1 MTDSPR
7 NILWNWRN
15 AAFGAVISSI
25 AALVIVLG
33 QVENGLYLLIGAIP
47 AAILGLPPLRK
58 DRRKVLIIGILF
70 SVSVV
75 MGALLAQ
82 WAVLAVIGMFLIGL
96 GAALLAAKKP
106 IGFPVLTICLPL
118 AGIGLTYTD
127 FGTGVVV
134 GLLFIVGSVI
144 ALIAALAFPEFEA
157 PVRPDPPLLSTAV
170 ARDFGLRLGLAAALG
185 TALSFYFDAEYA
197 GWIVG
202 STLLVMRPSE
212 EMMELRSI
220 GRGVS
225 VFVGSV
231 VAAWLLTLD
240 LSAVTIAVVGSGA
253 IIAMAATNASRWY
266 VTPAFT
272 TFLILWALLYGQ
284 ASSANIHDRFNER
297 VLSTL
302 LGIAIAYVFGFL
314 APKLMQRRSAVRPD
328 TPHVPT

>member
-15 AAFGAVISSI
+15 AAFGAVISAL

-33 QVENGLYLLIGAIP
+33 EVENGLYLLIGAIP
-47 AAILGLPPLRK
+47 AAIIGLPPLRK
-58 DRRKVLIIGILF
+58 DRRRVLIVGILF
-70 SVSVV
+70 GVSVV
-75 MGALLAQ
+75 IGALLAQ
-82 WAVLAVIGMFLIGL
+82 WSALAVVGMFLIGF
-96 GAALLAAKKP
+96 GAAFLAAKKP
-106 IGFPVLTICLPL
+106 IGLAILTICVPL

-127 FGTGVVV
+127 FGTGVGV
-134 GLLFIVGSVI
+134 GLLFILGSVI
-144 ALIAALAFPEFEA
+144 AFIAALAFPEFNA
-157 PVRPDPPLLSTAV
+157 PARTEPPLLSIAM
-170 ARDFGLRLGLAAALG
+170 ARDFGIRLGLAAALG
-185 TALSFYFDAEYA
+185 TGLGFYFGAEYT

-202 STLLVMRPSE
+202 STLLVMRPNE

-225 VFVGSV
+225 VIVGGL

-240 LSAVTIAVVGSGA
+240 LSDVTIALVGAGA

-284 ASSANIHDRFNER
+284 ATNANIEERFSQR

-302 LGIAIAYVFGFL
+302 LGVGIAYVFGFI
-314 APKLMQRRSAVRPD
+314 APKLMRRRATQPA
-328 TPHVPT
+328 